1 MNVQEYVSEVSS
13 RLALRT
19 SVVYAFA
26 ASLVTNVVL
35 AAGIA
40 SIERQERIIVLP
52 AETTKSFWLDNK
64 TVSPDYL
71 EQMSIFA
78 LQLALNNSPETF
90 DYNVKKLL
98 SYVAPEDRG
107 ETELQLVG
115 QGRRLKASNASVHFM
130 PESVEVRPAKL
141 QAAVTGSIRQFIG
154 NSKTSSMRKCWTVQF
169 SYLGSRLWINTI
181 RESDCRKP
189 FEPLS
194 EDKKGATS

>member
-64 TVSPDYL
+64 TVSADYL

-107 ETELQLVG
+107 ETELQLVQRLG
-115 QGRRLKASNASVHFM
+115 ALYARVCGSTSRTASGRGHGLNS
-130 PESVEVRPAKL
+130 
-141 QAAVTGSIRQFIG
+141 SIYRQ
-154 NSKTSSMRKCWTVQF
+154 Q
-169 SYLGSRLWINTI
+169 
-181 RESDCRKP
+181 
-189 FEPLS
+189 
-194 EDKKGATS
+194 

>member
-1 MNVQEYVSEVSS
+1 M
-13 RLALRT
+13 
-19 SVVYAFA
+19 
-26 ASLVTNVVL
+26 
-35 AAGIA
+35 
-40 SIERQERIIVLP
+40 LP

-64 TVSPDYL
+64 TVSADYL

-107 ETELQLVG
+107 ETELQLVS

-154 NSKTSSMRKCWTVQF
+154 NSKTSSSESAGRF
-169 SYLGSRLWINTI
+169 SSRTSDPASGSTPSVSPTAENPLSRFLKTGRERTHEASRSRLNAL
-181 RESDCRKP
+181 RGSALR
-189 FEPLS
+189 
-194 EDKKGATS
+194 

>member
-64 TVSPDYL
+64 TVSADYL

-98 SYVAPEDRG
+98 SYVAPKDRG
-107 ETELQLVG
+107 ETELQLV
-115 QGRRLKASNASVHFM
+115 S
-130 PESVEVRPAKL
+130 
-141 QAAVTGSIRQFIG
+141 
-154 NSKTSSMRKCWTVQF
+154 
-169 SYLGSRLWINTI
+169 
-181 RESDCRKP
+181 
-189 FEPLS
+189 
-194 EDKKGATS
+194 